1 MVQDRGFPKV
11 DNNPNNLNDITNNNE
26 AERNSSKL
34 STSKNKFWSLTET
47 RLSYLSSLSIE
58 NNTKWLSYKEAT
70 KKSKAK
76 SSGRKVYRDVSFS

>member
-34 STSKNKFWSLTET
+34 STSKNKF
-47 RLSYLSSLSIE
+47 
-58 NNTKWLSYKEAT
+58 
-70 KKSKAK
+70 
-76 SSGRKVYRDVSFS
+76 